1 MMRYAMEAI
10 LLRWWS
16 SKEVDGDC
24 GNLHM
29 MRYFYGEF
37 RYSVLKTQKSR
48 VKSSWAWWWAVTSK
62 NKIEIVT

>member
-1 MMRYAMEAI
+1 MRYAVEAI
-10 LLRWWS
+10 FLRWWS

-48 VKSSWAWWWAVTSK
+48 VKTRVAGRGGGP
-62 NKIEIVT
+62 